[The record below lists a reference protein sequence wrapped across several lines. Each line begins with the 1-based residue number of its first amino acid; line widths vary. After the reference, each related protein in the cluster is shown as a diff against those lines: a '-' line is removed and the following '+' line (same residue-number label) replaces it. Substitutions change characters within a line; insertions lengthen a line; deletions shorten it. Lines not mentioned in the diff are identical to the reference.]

1 MYIFAKRYGDENMKN
16 NQLEKI
22 LQEIE
27 EESCKCREDYSNEKD
42 VIQIAL
48 KKTEY
53 KTLKHVEEIIKKHMT
68 DNDGWV
74 PVEEGLPD
82 EHKSVFARY
91 KNTFR
96 WDNAMFETCS
106 NNVNVTIEDTKG
118 NKTTAQAYTADG
130 EWRCNVPGYNKW
142 YRIVA
147 WKPLPEP
154 YCREKGKV
162 TYSSMQD
169 TQWPEWR
176 EKVMG
181 EFLKR
186 E

>member
-1 MYIFAKRYGDENMKN
+1 MTI
-16 NQLEKI
+16 LEKI
-22 LQEIE
+22 LQEIDNAISE
-27 EESCKCREDYSNEKD
+27 NMECIYDEDGVRHFCLDSEFARFIIGD
-42 VIQIAL
+42 
-48 KKTEY
+48 
-53 KTLKHVEEIIKKHMT
+53 IIKKHLS
-68 DNDGWV
+68 DNDGWI